1 MNHRRA
7 IRASTSVIDWM
18 QVELQAK
25 KFSLST
31 FNQLVI
37 LVNIIYTNKLHLPAL
52 VCMDEEVAA
61 YKGLDP
67 KDQKYL
73 LVQALPPSTR
83 TFGPQRLGQGPKPD
97 LQRKTH

>member
-1 MNHRRA
+1 
-7 IRASTSVIDWM
+7 
-18 QVELQAK
+18 
-25 KFSLST
+25 
-31 FNQLVI
+31 
-37 LVNIIYTNKLHLPAL
+37 
-52 VCMDEEVAA
+52 MDEEVAA

>member
-1 MNHRRA
+1 
-7 IRASTSVIDWM
+7 M
-18 QVELQAK
+18 QVALQAK

-31 FNQLVI
+31 FNQYS

-61 YKGLDP
+61 YKRLDP

>member
-1 MNHRRA
+1 
-7 IRASTSVIDWM
+7 M

-31 FNQLVI
+31 FKSVLCSVI

>member
-1 MNHRRA
+1 
-7 IRASTSVIDWM
+7 
-18 QVELQAK
+18 
-25 KFSLST
+25 
-31 FNQLVI
+31 
-37 LVNIIYTNKLHLPAL
+37 
-52 VCMDEEVAA
+52 MDEEVAA

-97 LQRKTH
+97 LQRKTHLGTALKREKEIET